1 MRSVFWKIFSGL
13 HSLML
18 QEEGQDLVE
27 YGLVALLIAVA
38 TVAALGTFA
47 TAVLAMYTN
56 ITATF

>member
-38 TVAALGTFA
+38 AVATLGTFA
-47 TAVLAMYTN
+47 TAVKAMYTT
-56 ITATF
+56 ILTAF

>member
-13 HSLML
+13 HSLTL

-38 TVAALGTFA
+38 AVSALGTFA
-47 TAVLAMYTN
+47 TAILTMYTN
-56 ITATF
+56 INAAF

>member
-38 TVAALGTFA
+38 AVATLSAFA
-47 TAVLAMYTN
+47 TAILAMYTT
-56 ITATF
+56 ILGAF